1 MTKMA
6 LIGEAWGEQT
16 ILLDEED
23 YDRVAQFTW
32 CVIRRGLLLHAMRK
46 VNDYSLFMHRYILGL
61 VPADGKIVDH
71 INGNG
76 LDNRRENLRIV
87 GKRENA
93 LNSDRSRNAR
103 LIERHGNRWRLR
115 PYVNGIRTN
124 LGSFASEEEA
134 LAALQRYRDAI

>member
-1 MTKMA
+1 MTKIA
-6 LIGEAWGEQT
+6 LVGEAWGEQT